1 METGQGLAK
10 PRLVG
15 DYIPPVRVQL
25 GGQLT
30 AGGKKYGKYSRN
42 FPYLLIYLG
51 SGRVTEKYEVTE
63 NVDLL
68 D

>member
-1 METGQGLAK
+1 MGNIPA
-10 PRLVG
+10 R
-15 DYIPPVRVQL
+15 IPPVWVQWGD
-25 GGQLT
+25 GGQPT
-30 AGGKKYGKYSRN
+30 AGGNKYGKYSRK

-68 D
+68 DYPEGRLV